1 VTGKQRTQTFSTN
14 DPMTDSTASAPFR
27 FSKQT
32 LDNGLDVIFRRQ
44 ADRPIVAVNLW
55 YHVGSKDEERN
66 QRGFTHLVEHLMF
79 EGSQHYRGDFF
90 KHLQKLGA
98 EINGSTSSDRTN
110 YFVDLPEAHLERAI
124 AMESDRMAHLMGALD
139 QSKLCVQ
146 KDVVTN
152 EYRQNYANRPY
163 GTASFLIAE
172 ALYPPQ
178 HPYNWLT
185 IGVMED
191 IERAS
196 MEDVRSFFRRFY
208 VPNNASL
215 ALVGDLEEHR
225 AFSLA
230 ERYFGPI
237 AGGSKAL
244 SPRALD
250 RPLVE
255 TVPIRLN
262 DRVELDRLYL
272 MWPTVPHFHH
282 DDAAL
287 LLLGDILG
295 RGRSSRLFRKLV
307 LEEQIAQDVS
317 AYQAGRELAGAFG
330 IVVTLRPSR
339 SIAEAMRWVDVEV
352 ARASRE
358 VASEPELKRVQRLR
372 VASFWFALEHVGGF
386 GGVADRLNAYNV
398 YRGDPGQITLDV
410 DRFERATANDI
421 QGAAERY
428 LAGRP
433 RVELSVVG
441 RGKPSTMPPLD
452 RTVAPVSAPVRAF
465 RPPVPRVITLQGGIP
480 LWVFPRGELPTV
492 TGSIVL
498 RGGAGAQR
506 GSQAGLAHL
515 TFAMLDEGTA
525 TRSAEQIA
533 LEAES
538 MGATINATCGWAG
551 AYVSFKCLKT
561 DYRASLDLA
570 VDILRHPTFPE
581 AEWDRVRGQAI
592 AGLKAER
599 DHAESR
605 ALRALLAAI
614 YPEEH
619 PYRFPLAG
627 TEASIA
633 ELDRSSLAG
642 FHACSLLSSRPT
654 VIVAGDV
661 DPEALARELERRLT
675 PWDGSAERACEEP
688 VIERSQRTRL
698 LLLDRPGAAQ
708 AVVRAGYLGIA
719 RSSPDFDH
727 LLVANHILGGQ
738 FTSRLNESL
747 REERGLTY
755 GVRSSFDCRRMPGPF
770 TVSTSVQ
777 TEKVGEALGQIR
789 IELEAIAGSRPPS
802 AQELEDAR
810 RSLIEGHPRQFD
822 TPGAVVNRFAGLVI
836 HDLPVDHDATFAERL
851 AGIDLE
857 SLREAA
863 RRHFVAGSL
872 VAVVIADASRVID
885 QLKSLDWAPLE
896 VEGA

>member
-1 VTGKQRTQTFSTN
+1 
-14 DPMTDSTASAPFR
+14 MTESSARASFP
-27 FSKQT
+27 FSKHT
-32 LDNGLDVIFRRQ
+32 LDNGLDVVFRRQ

-79 EGSQHYRGDFF
+79 EGSEHYRGDFF

-110 YFVDLPEAHLERAI
+110 YYVDLPEAHLERAI
-124 AMESDRMAHLMGALD
+124 AMESDRMAHLIGALD
-139 QSKLCVQ
+139 QTKLRVQ

-163 GTASFLIAE
+163 GSASFLIAE

-215 ALVGDLEEHR
+215 ALVGDLEEDR

-244 SPRALD
+244 LPRALA

-255 TVPIRLN
+255 TTPIVLH
-262 DRVELDRLYL
+262 DRVELDRLYV
-272 MWPTVPHFHH
+272 MWPTVRHFDE

-295 RGRSSRLFRKLV
+295 RGRSSRLYRKLV
-307 LEEQIAQDVS
+307 LEEQIAQELT
-317 AYQAGRELAGAFG
+317 AYQAGRELAGVFG

-339 SIAEAMRWVDVEV
+339 SIAEAIRWIDLEV
-352 ARASRE
+352 ARLSRE
-358 VASEPELKRVQRLR
+358 AVSGPELKRVQRLR
-372 VASFWFALEHVGGF
+372 VAAFWFALEHVGGF
-386 GGVADRLNAYNV
+386 GGVADRLNAYNI

-410 DRFERATANDI
+410 QRFERATASEI
-421 QGAAERY
+421 QRAAQRY
-428 LAGRP
+428 LEGRP

-441 RGKPSTMPPLD
+441 RGKRTTLPPLD
-452 RTVAPVSAPVRAF
+452 RSVPPGSAAARAF
-465 RPPVPRVITLQGGIP
+465 RPPSPIVIELAGGIP
-480 LWVFPRGELPTV
+480 CWVFPRGDLPTV
-492 TGSIVL
+492 TGAIVL
-498 RGGAGAQR
+498 PGGAGVQR
-506 GSQAGLAHL
+506 GSQAGLAQL
-515 TFAMLDEGTA
+515 TVGMLDEGTLSR
-525 TRSAEQIA
+525 TAEQIA

-538 MGATINATCGWAG
+538 MGATIDATCGWAG

-561 DYRASLDLA
+561 DFRASLDLA
-570 VDILRHPTFPE
+570 AEILRHPTFPE
-581 AEWDRVRGQAI
+581 AQWLRVRGQTLA
-592 AGLKAER
+592 ALKAER

-627 TEASIA
+627 TEASVA
-633 ELDRSSLAG
+633 ELDRNDLAD
-642 FHACSLLSSRPT
+642 FHTRFLISARPT

-661 DPEALARELERRLT
+661 DPDELAKEIERRLI
-675 PWDGSAERACEEP
+675 PWEGSMAKVCDPPE
-688 VIERSQRTRL
+688 IERSGRARL

-708 AVVRAGYLGIA
+708 AVVRAGYIGIA

-727 LLVANHILGGQ
+727 LLVANQILGGQ

-747 REERGLTY
+747 REAARLD
-755 GVRSSFDCRRMPGPF
+755 V
-770 TVSTSVQ
+770 
-777 TEKVGEALGQIR
+777 
-789 IELEAIAGSRPPS
+789 
-802 AQELEDAR
+802 R
-810 RSLIEGHPRQFD
+810 RSQLVRLPQKARPVQRDHLCPDRKGWRGARPDPGGAPGHRRGPAAQCG
-822 TPGAVVNRFAGLVI
+822 GA
-836 HDLPVDHDATFAERL
+836 
-851 AGIDLE
+851 
-857 SLREAA
+857 
-863 RRHFVAGSL
+863 
-872 VAVVIADASRVID
+872 
-885 QLKSLDWAPLE
+885 
-896 VEGA
+896 

>member
-1 VTGKQRTQTFSTN
+1 
-14 DPMTDSTASAPFR
+14 MTESTAKAAFR
-27 FSKQT
+27 FSKHT

-44 ADRPIVAVNLW
+44 AGRPIVAVNLW

-79 EGSQHYRGDFF
+79 EGSEHYPGDFF

-139 QSKLCVQ
+139 QTKLRVQ

-163 GTASFLIAE
+163 GSASFLIAE

-215 ALVGDLEEHR
+215 ALVGDLDEDR

-237 AGGSKAL
+237 PGGTKAL
-244 SPRALD
+244 LPRLGE
-250 RPLVE
+250 RSLGE
-255 TVPIRLN
+255 TIRIELN

-272 MWPTVPHFHH
+272 TWPTVPHFHA

-295 RGRSSRLFRKLV
+295 RGRSSRLYRKLV
-307 LEEQIAQDVS
+307 LEEQIAQDVA

-339 SIAEAMRWVDVEV
+339 SIAEAMRLIDLEV
-352 ARASRE
+352 AGTARQT
-358 VASEPELKRVQRLR
+358 VSETELERVQRGR
-372 VASFWFALEHVGGF
+372 VASFWFALEHIGGF
-386 GGVADRLNAYNV
+386 GGVADRLNAYNI
-398 YRGDPGQITLDV
+398 YRGDPAQITLDV
-410 DRFERATANDI
+410 ERFERKTASEI
-421 QGAAERY
+421 ESVAERY
-428 LAGRP
+428 LVGRP
-433 RVELSVVG
+433 RVELRVMG
-441 RGKPSTMPPLD
+441 RSKRSALPPLD
-452 RTVAPVSAPVRAF
+452 RTVPPRSAAVHAF
-465 RPPVPRVITLQGGIP
+465 QPPSPHVIKLACGIP
-480 LWVFPRGELPTV
+480 LWVFPRGDLPTV

-498 RGGAGAQR
+498 PGGAGVQR
-506 GSQAGLAHL
+506 GSFPGLAQL
-515 TFAMLDEGTA
+515 TVAMLDEGT
-525 TRSAEQIA
+525 TRRSAQQIA

-538 MGATINATCGWAG
+538 MGATIDATCGWAG
-551 AYVSFKCLKT
+551 AYVSFKCLKA
-561 DYRASLDLA
+561 DFSASLDLA
-570 VDILRHPTFPE
+570 ADILRHPAFPE
-581 AEWDRVRGQAI
+581 TEWDRVRGQTI
-592 AGLKAER
+592 AALKAER

-605 ALRALLAAI
+605 ALRRFLAAI
-614 YPEEH
+614 YPADH

-627 TEASIA
+627 TEAAVA
-633 ELDRSSLAG
+633 ELDRSSLVD
-642 FHACSLLSSRPT
+642 FHAEFLIKARPT

-661 DPEALARELERRLT
+661 DPEELAQELDRRLT
-675 PWDGSAERACEEP
+675 PWDGRAEAVCELPEL
-688 VIERSQRTRL
+688 ERSLAPRL
-698 LLLDRPGAAQ
+698 ILLDRPGAAL

-719 RSSPDFDH
+719 RSSPDFEH
-727 LLVANHILGGQ
+727 LLVANQILGGQ

-755 GVRSSFDCRRMPGPF
+755 GVRSSFDCRRKPGPF

-789 IELEAIAGSRPPS
+789 IELEAIAGGRPPT
-802 AQELEDAR
+802 AQELDDAR

-822 TPGAVVNRFAGLVI
+822 TPGGVVNRFAALVV
-836 HDLPVDHDATFAERL
+836 HDLPVDHDSGFAQRL
-851 AGIDLE
+851 AAIDLQ
-857 SLREAA
+857 SLSDAA
-863 RRHFVAGSL
+863 RRHMVPGAL
-872 VAVVIADASRVID
+872 VAVVIADAARVIE
-885 QLKSLDWAPLE
+885 QLKGLDWCPLE
-896 VEGA
+896 LEGS

>member
-1 VTGKQRTQTFSTN
+1 
-14 DPMTDSTASAPFR
+14 MTESTAKAAFH
-27 FSKQT
+27 FSKHT

-79 EGSQHYRGDFF
+79 EGSENYRGDFF

-139 QSKLCVQ
+139 LNKLRVQ

-163 GTASFLIAE
+163 GSASFLIAE

-215 ALVGDLEEHR
+215 ALVGDVDEDR

-237 AGGSKAL
+237 PGGTKAL
-244 SPRALD
+244 LPRVGD
-250 RPLVE
+250 RPLNA
-255 TVPIRLN
+255 TIPIQLN

-272 MWPTVPHFHH
+272 TWPSVRHFHD

-287 LLLGDILG
+287 LLLGDALG
-295 RGRSSRLFRKLV
+295 RGRSSRLYRKLV
-307 LEEQIAQDVS
+307 LEEQIAQDVT

-339 SIAEAMRWVDVEV
+339 SIAQAMQLIDQEVDRT
-352 ARASRE
+352 ARE
-358 VASEPELKRVQRLR
+358 TVPEPELKRVQRQR
-372 VASFWFALEHVGGF
+372 VASYWFALEHIGGF
-386 GGVADRLNAYNV
+386 GGVADRLNAYNT
-398 YRGDPGQITLDV
+398 YRGDPAQITLDV
-410 DRFERATANDI
+410 DRFERTTASEI
-421 QGAAERY
+421 QGAAQRY

-433 RVELSVVG
+433 RVELTVMG
-441 RGKPSTMPPLD
+441 RAKRSTLPPLD
-452 RTVAPVSAPVRAF
+452 RTVPPHSAPVRSF
-465 RPPVPRVITLQGGIP
+465 RPPSPHVIELACGIP
-480 LWVFPRGELPTV
+480 LWVFPRGDLPTV

-498 RGGAGAQR
+498 PGGAGMQT
-506 GSQAGLAHL
+506 GSQAGLARL
-515 TFAMLDEGTA
+515 TVAMLDEGTQR
-525 TRSAEQIA
+525 RSAEQIA

-538 MGATINATCGWAG
+538 MGATIDATCGWSG

-561 DYRASLDLA
+561 DCSASLDLA
-570 VDILRHPTFPE
+570 ADILRNPTFPE
-581 AEWDRVRGQAI
+581 AEWDRVRGQAL
-592 AGLKAER
+592 AALKAER

-605 ALRALLAAI
+605 ALRALMAAI
-614 YPEEH
+614 YPEDH

-627 TEASIA
+627 TEASV
-633 ELDRSSLAG
+633 EQFDRSSLAD
-642 FHACSLLSSRPT
+642 FHARSLKSAAPT

-675 PWDGSAERACEEP
+675 PWDGRAGRAREEP
-688 VIERSQRTRL
+688 DIQRSGQPRL
-698 LLLDRPGAAQ
+698 ILLDRPGAAQ
-708 AVVRAGYLGIA
+708 AVVRAGHLGIA
-719 RSSPDFDH
+719 RSSPEFDH
-727 LLVANHILGGQ
+727 LLVANQILGGQ

-755 GVRSSFDCRRMPGPF
+755 GVRSSFDCRRRPGPF
-770 TVSTSVQ
+770 MVSTSVQ

-789 IELEAIAGSRPPS
+789 IELEAIAGDRPPT
-802 AQELEDAR
+802 AQELDDAR

-822 TPGAVVNRFAGLVI
+822 TPGAVVNRFAALVV
-836 HDLPVDHDATFAERL
+836 HDLPVDHDSGFAERL
-851 AGIDLE
+851 AAIDLE
-857 SLREAA
+857 SLADAA
-863 RRHFVAGSL
+863 TRHMVPGAL
-872 VAVVIADASRVID
+872 VAVVIADASRVHE
-885 QLKSLDWAPLE
+885 QLKGLDWGPLE
-896 VEGA
+896 LGEA

>member
-1 VTGKQRTQTFSTN
+1 
-14 DPMTDSTASAPFR
+14 MTESISRAAFR
-27 FSKQT
+27 FSKHT

-79 EGSQHYRGDFF
+79 EGSEHYRGDFF

-110 YFVDLPEAHLERAI
+110 YYVDLPEAHLERAI

-139 QSKLCVQ
+139 QTKLRVQ

-163 GTASFLIAE
+163 GSASFLIAE

-215 ALVGDLEEHR
+215 ALVGDLEEDR
-225 AFSLA
+225 AFALA

-237 AGGSKAL
+237 AGGTQGSAC
-244 SPRALD
+244 PRAPA
-250 RPLVE
+250 RPLVD
-255 TVPIRLN
+255 TIPIVLN

-272 MWPTVPHFHH
+272 MWPTVRHFDE

-295 RGRSSRLFRKLV
+295 RGRSSRLYRKLV
-307 LEEQIAQDVS
+307 VEEQIAQEVT
-317 AYQAGRELAGAFG
+317 AYQAGRELAGVFG

-339 SIAEAMRWVDVEV
+339 SIADAMRWIDLEV
-352 ARASRE
+352 ARLSRE
-358 VASEPELKRVQRLR
+358 VVSKPELKRVQRLR
-372 VASFWFALEHVGGF
+372 VAAFWFALEHVGGF
-386 GGVADRLNAYNV
+386 GGVADRLNAYNI

-410 DRFERATANDI
+410 DRFERATPFELQAV
-421 QGAAERY
+421 AERY
-428 LAGRP
+428 LVGRP

-441 RGKPSTMPPLD
+441 RGKRSTLPRLD
-452 RTVAPVSAPVRAF
+452 RSVPPRSAAARAF
-465 RPPVPRVITLQGGIP
+465 RPPTPRVIELAGGIP
-480 LWVFPRGELPTV
+480 LWVFPRGDLPTV

-498 RGGAGAQR
+498 PGGAGVLR
-506 GSQAGLAHL
+506 GGQAGLAHL
-515 TFAMLDEGTA
+515 TVGMLEEGTF
-525 TRSAEQIA
+525 TRTAEQIA

-538 MGATINATCGWAG
+538 MGATIDATCGWAG

-561 DYRASLDLA
+561 DFRASLDLA
-570 VDILRHPTFPE
+570 ADILQHPTFPE
-581 AEWDRVRGQAI
+581 AEWLRVRGQAL
-592 AGLKAER
+592 AALKAER

-605 ALRALLAAI
+605 ALRALLGAI

-627 TEASIA
+627 TEASVA
-633 ELDRSSLAG
+633 ELDRKALAD
-642 FHACSLLSSRPT
+642 FHARVLISARPT

-661 DPEALARELERRLT
+661 DPDELALEIERRLT
-675 PWDGSAERACEEP
+675 PWAGTIARVCDPPE
-688 VIERSQRTRL
+688 IERSGRARL

-708 AVVRAGYLGIA
+708 AVVRAGYVGIA
-719 RSSPDFDH
+719 RSSEDFDH
-727 LLVANHILGGQ
+727 ILVANQILGGQ

-755 GVRSSFDCRRMPGPF
+755 GVRSSFDCRRGPGPF
-770 TVSTSVQ
+770 SVSTSVQ
-777 TEKVGEALGQIR
+777 TEKVGEALAQIR
-789 IELEAIAGSRPPS
+789 VELQAISGGRPPS
-802 AQELEDAR
+802 AEELDDAR

-836 HDLPVDHDATFAERL
+836 HDLPVDHDSRFAERL
-851 AGIDLE
+851 AAIELE
-857 SLREAA
+857 SLSEAV
-863 RRHFVAGSL
+863 RRHIVPDAL
-872 VAVVIADASRVID
+872 VAVVIADASRVIE
-885 QLKSLDWAPLE
+885 QLNGLDWAPVE